1 MTTRTRSLLAGVALL
16 PIAAAAFAPDACA
29 QTAQPPQPQ
38 TQADPAGAARNFEI
52 AGGSLD
58 VALVA
63 YARQANVQ
71 LLYTADL
78 VAGLRT
84 QGVAGRHPPEAALQR
99 LLAGTGIR
107 WSRSRPGVI
116 VLRRSSNA
124 QADLGEATEI
134 EEVIVTGSL
143 LRGPGESPSPVTVIS
158 RADLDARGAGSV
170 ADVLTTLPQSYAG
183 SATPGTLLT
192 LNDTQ
197 GSNSSLS
204 TGVNLRGLGEDS
216 TLVLVN
222 GRRIAGTGSRGE
234 FADLSTI
241 PGAALERVDVLLDGA
256 SALYG
261 SDAVGG
267 VVNVILRR
275 SFDGQETRMRAA
287 TAQGGAEDVTVSHL
301 AGASWSSGS
310 ALASYEYQ
318 DSSALNSGDRAYT
331 ATGDLRPWGG
341 LDYRGIYGAPG
352 NIARFDAGLGAYV
365 SAFAIR
371 PGADGVAR
379 TPADFAAGQANLSNR
394 REGVDLLPNQ
404 ERQTAYARF
413 RQALGP
419 RIEVSGDLRW
429 SDRSYEYASLS
440 GGGLYTVTAANPYF
454 VSPNGSTSH
463 LIAYDFG
470 RELGPT
476 LRSGRSRSLATT
488 LGADVALAGSW
499 SLDVYGSW
507 AEEMNYGAQEN
518 QINTTFLN
526 EALGSIAD
534 NPATPF
540 SAARDGYLNLFGSGS
555 ANNAAVLDFISQGFD
570 RDWARNRVET
580 VNAAMDGVLVTLP
593 AGPLKLA
600 AGANYRRETLR
611 NRSAAFRSGVTP
623 SESAL
628 TFRTREIQ
636 AAFVELRAPLVGGDF
651 TLPGVHR
658 LELSLAARTE
668 DYSDFG
674 STTNPK
680 VGLIWEPVEGLTTR
694 ASWGTSFRAPAL
706 TELYERVQIGAANLA
721 SPTGSQL
728 TLINLGGNTELQP
741 EEAESLTVGF
751 EVRRDGLR
759 FGANYFDILFDDR
772 IGRPASSNLTT
783 VLSNPSLTPFLTFVN
798 PGTNAADLALVQ
810 SYLASPF
817 YLQPGQYPS
826 ANFRVILDGRWANT
840 GELRTRGVDFNA
852 GYGLELGRHHI
863 DLEASGSYVLEY
875 SRKLTPVAPREQLV
889 DLVGY
894 PADLRLQLAARWSFE
909 DWSGRIGANYVD
921 DYRTLT
927 NARVA
932 SWTTVDAQLRWSPSG
947 RFGLDGVD
955 IALSAQN
962 LFDEDPPFYDNPQGF
977 GFDPANATILGR
989 VVSLQLTKRW

>member
-1 MTTRTRSLLAGVALL
+1 MTICIRSLLAGVGLV
-16 PIAAAAFAPDACA
+16 PIAAVAFATDAEA
-29 QTAQPPQPQ
+29 QTA
-38 TQADPAGAARNFEI
+38 REFNI
-52 AGGSLD
+52 SGGSLD
-58 VALVA
+58 AALIA

-71 LLYTADL
+71 MLYTADL

-84 QGVAGRHPPEAALQR
+84 PGLSGRHEPDTALDR
-99 LLAGTGIR
+99 LLAGSGVA

-116 VLRRSSNA
+116 ILRRAPGA
-124 QADLGEATEI
+124 QAAAGDATEI
-134 EEVIVTGSL
+134 DEVIVTGSL

-158 RADLDARGAGSV
+158 RADLEARGAGSV
-170 ADVLTTLPQSYAG
+170 ADVLTALPQSYAG
-183 SATPGTLLT
+183 SATPGSLLT

-275 SFDGQETRMRAA
+275 SFEGQESRLRVA
-287 TAQGGAEDVTVSHL
+287 TARGGAEDLTASHL
-301 AGASWSSGS
+301 VGTSWSSGS
-310 ALASYEYQ
+310 ALVSYEYQ
-318 DSSALNSGDRAYT
+318 DSGALNSGDRAYT

-352 NIARFDAGLGAYV
+352 NIARFDAGLGTYV

-371 PGADGVAR
+371 PGADGIAR
-379 TPADFAAGQANLSNR
+379 SPADFAAGQTNLSNR
-394 REGVDLLPNQ
+394 RNGVDLMPNQ

-413 RQALGP
+413 RQALGS
-419 RIEVSGDLRW
+419 RIELSGDLRW
-429 SDRSYEYASLS
+429 SDRSYDYASLS
-440 GGGLYTVTAANPYF
+440 GGGLYTVTSANPHF

-470 RELGPT
+470 KELGLT
-476 LRSGRSRSLATT
+476 ERSGRSRSLATT
-488 LGADVALAGSW
+488 LGADVDLGGSW

-507 AEEMNYGAQEN
+507 AEEMNSGAQEN
-518 QINTTFLN
+518 QINSTFLN
-526 EALGSIAD
+526 EALGSTTD
-534 NPATPF
+534 NPTTPF
-540 SAARDGYLNLFGSGS
+540 SASRDGYLNLFGSGS
-555 ANNAAVLDFISQGFD
+555 ANNPAVLDFISQGFD

-580 VNAAMDGVLVTLP
+580 VNAVLDGVVMELP
-593 AGPLKLA
+593 GGPLKLA

-611 NRSAAFRSGVTP
+611 NRSATFRSGITP
-623 SESAL
+623 TESAL
-628 TFRTREIQ
+628 TFRSREIQ
-636 AAFVELRAPLVGGDF
+636 AAFFEVRAPLVGGDF
-651 TLPGVHR
+651 TLPGVRR

-680 VGLIWEPVEGLTTR
+680 VGLIWEPFDGLTTR

-728 TLINLGGNTELQP
+728 TLIHLGGNTDLQP
-741 EEAESLTVGF
+741 EEAKSLTVGF
-751 EVRRDGLR
+751 EVRRAEGFR

-798 PGTNAADLALVQ
+798 PGTNPADLALVQ
-810 SYLASPF
+810 SYLSSPA
-817 YLQPGQYPS
+817 YLQPGQYPA

-840 GELRTRGVDFNA
+840 GELRTRGIDFNA
-852 GYGLELGRHHI
+852 GYGFDLGRHRI
-863 DLEASGSYVLEY
+863 DLDTSGSYVLEY
-875 SRKLTPVAPREQLV
+875 SRKLTPVAPREQLA

-894 PADLRLQLAARWSFE
+894 PADLRLQAAARWRFE
-909 DWSGRIGANYVD
+909 DWAGRIGVNYVD
-921 DYRTLT
+921 DYRTLA
-927 NARVA
+927 NVRVA
-932 SWTTVDAQLRWSPSG
+932 SWTTIDAQLRWSPSG

-962 LFDEDPPFYDNPQGF
+962 LSDEDPPFYNNPQGF
-977 GFDPANATILGR
+977 GFDPANAMVLGR

>member
-1 MTTRTRSLLAGVALL
+1 MTICTRSLLAGVALV
-16 PIAAAAFAPDACA
+16 PIAAVAFATDAQA
-29 QTAQPPQPQ
+29 QTA
-38 TQADPAGAARNFEI
+38 REFNI
-52 AGGSLD
+52 SGGSLD
-58 VALVA
+58 VALIA
-63 YARQANVQ
+63 YARQADVQ
-71 LLYTADL
+71 MLYTADL

-84 QGVAGRHPPEAALQR
+84 PGLSGRHEPDAALDR
-99 LLAGTGIR
+99 LLAGSGVV

-116 VLRRSSNA
+116 VLRRAGSQ
-124 QADLGEATEI
+124 QAAMADATQI
-134 EEVIVTGSL
+134 DDIIVTGSL

-158 RADLDARGAGSV
+158 RGDLDARGAGSI

-234 FADLSTI
+234 FADLSAI

-275 SFDGQETRMRAA
+275 SFDGQESRVRVA
-287 TAQGGAEDVTVSHL
+287 TAQGGAEDFTASHL
-301 AGASWSSGS
+301 IGASWSSGS
-310 ALASYEYQ
+310 ALISYEYQ
-318 DSSALNSGDRAYT
+318 DAGALNSGDRAYT

-341 LDYRGIYGAPG
+341 LDYRSIYGAPG

-379 TPADFAAGQANLSNR
+379 TSADFAAGQANLSNR
-394 REGVDLLPNQ
+394 RNGVDLLPNQ

-413 RQALGP
+413 RQELGS
-419 RIEVSGDLRW
+419 RIELSGDLRW

-440 GGGLYTVTAANPYF
+440 GGGLYTVTAANPHF

-476 LRSGRSRSLATT
+476 ERSGRSRSLATT
-488 LGADVALAGSW
+488 LGADMDLGGSW

-540 SAARDGYLNLFGSGS
+540 SASRDGYLNLFGSGS

-580 VNAAMDGVLVTLP
+580 VNAVVDGILMELP
-593 AGPLKLA
+593 GGSMKLA

-636 AAFVELRAPLVGGDF
+636 AAFFEVRAPLVGGDF

-658 LELSLAARTE
+658 LELSVAARTE

-680 VGLIWEPVEGLTTR
+680 VGLIWEPFEGLTTR

-728 TLINLGGNTELQP
+728 TLIHLGGNTELQP

-751 EVRRDGLR
+751 EVRRPNGLR

-798 PGTNAADLALVQ
+798 PGSNPADLALVQ

-817 YLQPGQYPS
+817 YLQPGQYPA

-852 GYGLELGRHHI
+852 GYGFDLGRHRV
-863 DLEASGSYVLEY
+863 DVDAGGSYVLEY

-894 PADLRLQLAARWSFE
+894 PADLRLQAAARWSFE
-909 DWSGRIGANYVD
+909 DWGGRIGLNYVD

-927 NARVA
+927 NVKVA
-932 SWTTVDAQLRWSPSG
+932 SWTTVDAQIRWSPSD
-947 RFGLDGVD
+947 RFGLNGVD

-962 LFDEDPPFYDNPQGF
+962 LFDEDPPFYNNPQGF

>member
-1 MTTRTRSLLAGVALL
+1 MTICTRSLLAGVALL
-16 PIAAAAFAPDACA
+16 PIAAVAFATDAKA
-29 QTAQPPQPQ
+29 QTA
-38 TQADPAGAARNFEI
+38 REFNI
-52 AGGSLD
+52 SGGSLD
-58 VALVA
+58 AALIA
-63 YARQANVQ
+63 YARQADVQ
-71 LLYTADL
+71 MLYTADL

-84 QGVAGRHPPEAALQR
+84 PGLSGRHEPDAALDR
-99 LLAGTGIR
+99 LLAGSGVV

-116 VLRRSSNA
+116 VLRRAGSQ
-124 QADLGEATEI
+124 QAAMADATQI
-134 EEVIVTGSL
+134 DDIIVTGSL

-158 RADLDARGAGSV
+158 RADLDARGAGSI

-234 FADLSTI
+234 FADLSAI

-275 SFDGQETRMRAA
+275 SFDGQESRVRVA
-287 TAQGGAEDVTVSHL
+287 TAQGGAEDLTASHL
-301 AGASWSSGS
+301 MGTSWSSGS
-310 ALASYEYQ
+310 ALIGYEYQ
-318 DSSALNSGDRAYT
+318 DAGALNSGDRAYT

-394 REGVDLLPNQ
+394 RNGVDLLPNQ
-404 ERQTAYARF
+404 DRQTAYARF
-413 RQALGP
+413 RQELGS
-419 RIEVSGDLRW
+419 RIELSGDLRW

-440 GGGLYTVTAANPYF
+440 GGGLYTVTAANPHF

-476 LRSGRSRSLATT
+476 ERSGRSRSLATT
-488 LGADVALAGSW
+488 LGADMDLGGSW

-540 SAARDGYLNLFGSGS
+540 SASRDGYLNLFGSGS

-580 VNAAMDGVLVTLP
+580 VNAVVDGILMELP
-593 AGPLKLA
+593 GGSMKLA

-636 AAFVELRAPLVGGDF
+636 AAFFEVRAPLVGGDF

-658 LELSLAARTE
+658 LELSVAARTE

-680 VGLIWEPVEGLTTR
+680 VGLIWEPFEGLTTR

-728 TLINLGGNTELQP
+728 TLIHLGGNTELQP

-751 EVRRDGLR
+751 EVRRPNGLR

-798 PGTNAADLALVQ
+798 PGSNPADLALVQ
-810 SYLASPF
+810 TYLASPF
-817 YLQPGQYPS
+817 YLQPGQYPA

-852 GYGLELGRHHI
+852 GYGFDLGRHRV
-863 DLEASGSYVLEY
+863 DVDAGGSYVLEY

-894 PADLRLQLAARWSFE
+894 PADLRLQAAARWSFE
-909 DWSGRIGANYVD
+909 DWGGRIGLNYVD

-927 NARVA
+927 NVKVA
-932 SWTTVDAQLRWSPSG
+932 SWTTVDAQIRWSPSD
-947 RFGLDGVD
+947 RFGLNGVD

-962 LFDEDPPFYDNPQGF
+962 LFDEDPPFYNNPQGF

>member
-1 MTTRTRSLLAGVALL
+1 MTTFAQSLLTAAALS
-16 PIAAAAFAPDACA
+16 PIAAVIVAADAQA
-29 QTAQPPQPQ
+29 QTARDFNIAP
-38 TQADPAGAARNFEI
+38 GA
-52 AGGSLD
+52 LD
-58 VALVA
+58 AALVA
-63 YARQANVQ
+63 YAGQAGVQ
-71 LLYTADL
+71 ILYTSDL
-78 VAGLRT
+78 VSGLESR
-84 QGVAGRHPPEAALQR
+84 GVAGRHSVETALDR
-99 LLAGTGIR
+99 LLAGTGIV
-107 WSRSRPGVI
+107 WSWSRPGVI
-116 VLRRSSNA
+116 VLRRASDPRTA
-124 QADLGEATEI
+124 MEDATRI
-134 EEVIVTGSL
+134 EDVIVTGSL

-170 ADVLTTLPQSYAG
+170 ADVLTALPQSYAG

-204 TGVNLRGLGEDS
+204 TGVNLRGLGEDA

-222 GRRIAGTGSRGE
+222 GRRVAGTGSRGE
-234 FADLSTI
+234 FADLSAI

-275 SFDGQETRMRAA
+275 SFDGQESRVRAA
-287 TAQGGAEDVTVSHL
+287 TAQGGAEDLTVSHL
-301 AGASWSSGS
+301 MGTSWASGS
-310 ALASYEYQ
+310 ALASYERQY
-318 DSSALNSGDRAYT
+318 SSALGSGDRRYT

-365 SAFAIR
+365 SDFAIR
-371 PGADGVAR
+371 PGAEGVAR
-379 TPADFAAGQANLSNR
+379 VASDFAAGEANLSNR
-394 REGVDLLPNQ
+394 RNGMDLLPSQ
-404 ERQTAYARF
+404 ERHTAYARF
-413 RQALGP
+413 RQELGD
-419 RIEVSGDLRW
+419 RIELSGDVRW

-440 GGGLYTVTAANPYF
+440 AGGLYTVTAANPHF

-476 LRSGRSRSLATT
+476 LRSGRSRSLAAT
-488 LGADVALAGSW
+488 LGADVDLGGSW
-499 SLDVYGSW
+499 SLDLYGAW
-507 AEEMNYGAQEN
+507 AEEMNHGAQEN

-526 EALGSIAD
+526 EALGSLAD
-534 NPATPF
+534 NPATSF
-540 SAARDGYLNLFGSGS
+540 SASRDGYLNLFGSGS

-580 VNAAMDGVLVTLP
+580 VNGVVDGVLTELP
-593 AGPLKLA
+593 GGPLKLA

-636 AAFVELRAPLVGGDF
+636 AAFFEVRAPLVGGDF

-658 LELSLAARTE
+658 LELSVAARTE

-680 VGLIWEPVEGLTTR
+680 LGLIWEPFDGLTTR
-694 ASWGTSFRAPAL
+694 ASWGGSFRAPAL

-728 TLINLGGNTELQP
+728 TLIHLGGNTELQP
-741 EEAESLTVGF
+741 EKAESLTVGF
-751 EVRRDGLR
+751 EVRRPEGFR
-759 FGANYFDILFDDR
+759 FGADYFDILFEDR

-783 VLSNPSLTPFLTFVN
+783 VLSNPSLTPFLTYVN
-798 PGTNAADLALVQ
+798 PGSDPADLALVE
-810 SYLASPF
+810 SYLASPS
-817 YLQPGQYPS
+817 YLQPGQYPA

-840 GELRTRGVDFNA
+840 GELRTRGVDFTA
-852 GYGLELGRHHI
+852 GYGFDLGRHRL
-863 DLEASGSYVLEY
+863 DLDAGGSYVLEY

-894 PADLRLQLAARWSFE
+894 PADLRLQAAVRWSFE
-909 DWSGRIGANYVD
+909 DWGGRIGVNYVD

-927 NARVA
+927 NIKVA

-962 LFDEDPPFYDNPQGF
+962 LFDENPPFYNNPQGF

>member
-1 MTTRTRSLLAGVALL
+1 MTICTRSLLAGVALV
-16 PIAAAAFAPDACA
+16 PIAAVAFATDVQA
-29 QTAQPPQPQ
+29 QE
-38 TQADPAGAARNFEI
+38 AREFNI
-52 AGGSLD
+52 SSGSLD
-58 VALVA
+58 AALIA

-71 LLYTADL
+71 MLYTADL

-84 QGVAGRHPPEAALQR
+84 PGLSGRHEPDTALDR
-99 LLAGTGIR
+99 LLAGSGVV

-116 VLRRSSNA
+116 VLRRASNPQTA
-124 QADLGEATEI
+124 MEDATVI
-134 EEVIVTGSL
+134 DEVIVTGSL

-158 RADLDARGAGSV
+158 RADLDARGAGSI

-275 SFDGQETRMRAA
+275 SFDGQESRVRVA
-287 TAQGGAEDVTVSHL
+287 TAQGGAEDLTASHL
-301 AGASWSSGS
+301 MGTSWSSGS
-310 ALASYEYQ
+310 ALISYEYQ
-318 DSSALNSGDRAYT
+318 DAGALNSGDRAYT

-394 REGVDLLPNQ
+394 RNGVDLLPNQ

-413 RQALGP
+413 RQELGS
-419 RIEVSGDLRW
+419 RIELSGDLRW

-440 GGGLYTVTAANPYF
+440 GGGLYTVNSANPHF

-470 RELGPT
+470 KELGPT
-476 LRSGRSRSLATT
+476 ERSGRSRSLATT
-488 LGADVALAGSW
+488 LGADIDLGGSW

-540 SAARDGYLNLFGSGS
+540 SASRDGYLNLFGSGS

-580 VNAAMDGVLVTLP
+580 VNAVVDGVLMELP
-593 AGPLKLA
+593 GGSLKLA

-636 AAFVELRAPLVGGDF
+636 AAFFEVRAPLVGGEF
-651 TLPGVHR
+651 TLPGIHR
-658 LELSLAARTE
+658 LELSVAARTE

-680 VGLIWEPVEGLTTR
+680 VGLIWEPFEGLTTR

-728 TLINLGGNTELQP
+728 TLIHLGGNTELQP

-751 EVRRDGLR
+751 EVRRPNGLR

-798 PGTNAADLALVQ
+798 PGDNPADLALVQ

-817 YLQPGQYPS
+817 YLQPGQYPA

-852 GYGLELGRHHI
+852 GYGFDLGRHRV
-863 DLEASGSYVLEY
+863 DVDAGGSYVLEY

-894 PADLRLQLAARWSFE
+894 PADLRLQAAARWSFE
-909 DWSGRIGANYVD
+909 NWGGRIGLNYVD
-921 DYRTLT
+921 DYRSLT
-927 NARVA
+927 NVKVA
-932 SWTTVDAQLRWSPSG
+932 SWTTVDAQVRWSPSG

-955 IALSAQN
+955 IALSVQN
-962 LFDEDPPFYDNPQGF
+962 LLDEDPPFHNNPQGF

>member
-1 MTTRTRSLLAGVALL
+1 MTICTRSLLAGVALV
-16 PIAAAAFAPDACA
+16 PIAAVAFVTDVQA
-29 QTAQPPQPQ
+29 QTA
-38 TQADPAGAARNFEI
+38 REFNI
-52 AGGSLD
+52 SGGSLD
-58 VALVA
+58 AALIA

-71 LLYTADL
+71 MLYTADL

-84 QGVAGRHPPEAALQR
+84 PGLSGRHEPDTALDR
-99 LLAGTGIR
+99 LLAGSGVV

-116 VLRRSSNA
+116 VLRRASNPQTA
-124 QADLGEATEI
+124 MEDATVI
-134 EEVIVTGSL
+134 DEVIVTGSL

-158 RADLDARGAGSV
+158 RADLDARGAGSI

-275 SFDGQETRMRAA
+275 SFDGQESRVRVA
-287 TAQGGAEDVTVSHL
+287 TAQGGAEDLTASHL
-301 AGASWSSGS
+301 MGTSWSSGS
-310 ALASYEYQ
+310 ALISYEYQ
-318 DSSALNSGDRAYT
+318 DAGALNSGDRAYT

-394 REGVDLLPNQ
+394 RNGVDLLPNQ

-413 RQALGP
+413 RQDLGS
-419 RIEVSGDLRW
+419 RIELSGDLRW

-440 GGGLYTVTAANPYF
+440 GGGLYTVTSANPHF

-476 LRSGRSRSLATT
+476 ERSGRSRSLATT
-488 LGADVALAGSW
+488 LGADIDLGGSW

-540 SAARDGYLNLFGSGS
+540 NASRDGYLNLFGSGS

-580 VNAAMDGVLVTLP
+580 VNAVVDGVLIELP
-593 AGPLKLA
+593 GGSLKLA

-623 SESAL
+623 AESAL

-636 AAFVELRAPLVGGDF
+636 AAFFEVRAPLVGGDF

-658 LELSLAARTE
+658 LELSVAARTE

-680 VGLIWEPVEGLTTR
+680 VGLIWEPFEGLTTR

-728 TLINLGGNTELQP
+728 TLIHLGGNTELQP

-751 EVRRDGLR
+751 EVRRPNGLR

-798 PGTNAADLALVQ
+798 PGSNPADLALVQ

-817 YLQPGQYPS
+817 YLQPGQYPA

-852 GYGLELGRHHI
+852 GYGFDLGRYRV
-863 DLEASGSYVLEY
+863 DVDAGGSYVLEY

-894 PADLRLQLAARWSFE
+894 PADLRLQAAARWSFE
-909 DWSGRIGANYVD
+909 DWGGRIGLNYVD

-927 NARVA
+927 NVKVA
-932 SWTTVDAQLRWSPSG
+932 SWTTVDAQIRWSPSG

-962 LFDEDPPFYDNPQGF
+962 LLDEDPPFYNNPQGF
-977 GFDPANATILGR
+977 GFDPANATVLGR

>member
-1 MTTRTRSLLAGVALL
+1 M
-16 PIAAAAFAPDACA
+16 
-29 QTAQPPQPQ
+29 
-38 TQADPAGAARNFEI
+38 
-52 AGGSLD
+52 
-58 VALVA
+58 
-63 YARQANVQ
+63 
-71 LLYTADL
+71 
-78 VAGLRT
+78 
-84 QGVAGRHPPEAALQR
+84 
-99 LLAGTGIR
+99 
-107 WSRSRPGVI
+107 
-116 VLRRSSNA
+116 
-124 QADLGEATEI
+124 
-134 EEVIVTGSL
+134 
-143 LRGPGESPSPVTVIS
+143 TVIS
-158 RADLDARGAGSV
+158 RADLDARGAGSI

-234 FADLSTI
+234 FADLSAI

-275 SFDGQETRMRAA
+275 SFDGQESRVRVA
-287 TAQGGAEDVTVSHL
+287 TAQGGAEDLTASHL
-301 AGASWSSGS
+301 MGTSWSSGS
-310 ALASYEYQ
+310 ALIGYEYQ
-318 DSSALNSGDRAYT
+318 DAGALNSGDRAYT

-394 REGVDLLPNQ
+394 RNGVDLLPNQ
-404 ERQTAYARF
+404 DRQTAYARF
-413 RQALGP
+413 RQELGS
-419 RIEVSGDLRW
+419 RIELSGDLRW

-440 GGGLYTVTAANPYF
+440 GGGLYTVTAANPHF

-476 LRSGRSRSLATT
+476 ERSGRSRSLATT
-488 LGADVALAGSW
+488 LGADMDLGGSW

-540 SAARDGYLNLFGSGS
+540 SASRDGYLNLFGSGS

-580 VNAAMDGVLVTLP
+580 VNAVVDGILMELP
-593 AGPLKLA
+593 GGSMKLA
-600 AGANYRRETLR
+600 ANSRRETLR

-636 AAFVELRAPLVGGDF
+636 AAFFEVRAPLVGGDF

-658 LELSLAARTE
+658 LVVVMRSPPDAGPPAA
-668 DYSDFG
+668 
-674 STTNPK
+674 
-680 VGLIWEPVEGLTTR
+680 
-694 ASWGTSFRAPAL
+694 
-706 TELYERVQIGAANLA
+706 
-721 SPTGSQL
+721 
-728 TLINLGGNTELQP
+728 
-741 EEAESLTVGF
+741 
-751 EVRRDGLR
+751 
-759 FGANYFDILFDDR
+759 
-772 IGRPASSNLTT
+772 
-783 VLSNPSLTPFLTFVN
+783 
-798 PGTNAADLALVQ
+798 
-810 SYLASPF
+810 
-817 YLQPGQYPS
+817 S
-826 ANFRVILDGRWANT
+826 AG
-840 GELRTRGVDFNA
+840 
-852 GYGLELGRHHI
+852 
-863 DLEASGSYVLEY
+863 
-875 SRKLTPVAPREQLV
+875 
-889 DLVGY
+889 
-894 PADLRLQLAARWSFE
+894 ARWM
-909 DWSGRIGANYVD
+909 R
-921 DYRTLT
+921 R
-927 NARVA
+927 R
-932 SWTTVDAQLRWSPSG
+932 
-947 RFGLDGVD
+947 
-955 IALSAQN
+955 AL
-962 LFDEDPPFYDNPQGF
+962 
-977 GFDPANATILGR
+977 
-989 VVSLQLTKRW
+989 

>member
-1 MTTRTRSLLAGVALL
+1 MLIVF
-16 PIAAAAFAPDACA
+16 AAAAAVACGKPASTSSGARPATPRVFARE
-29 QTAQPPQPQ
+29 T
-38 TQADPAGAARNFEI
+38 GF
-52 AGGSLD
+52 
-58 VALVA
+58 ALVFTF
-63 YARQANVQ
+63 
-71 LLYTADL
+71 YTADL

-84 QGVAGRHPPEAALQR
+84 PGLSGRHEPDAALDR
-99 LLAGTGIR
+99 LLAGSGVV

-116 VLRRSSNA
+116 VLRRAGSQ
-124 QADLGEATEI
+124 QAAMADATQI
-134 EEVIVTGSL
+134 DDIIVTGSL

-158 RADLDARGAGSV
+158 RADLDARGAGSI

-234 FADLSTI
+234 FADLSAI

-275 SFDGQETRMRAA
+275 SFDGQESRVRVA
-287 TAQGGAEDVTVSHL
+287 TAQGGAEDLTASHL
-301 AGASWSSGS
+301 MGTSWSSGS
-310 ALASYEYQ
+310 ALIGYEYQ
-318 DSSALNSGDRAYT
+318 DAGALNSGDRAYT

-394 REGVDLLPNQ
+394 RNGVDLLPNQ
-404 ERQTAYARF
+404 DRQTAYARF
-413 RQALGP
+413 RQELGS
-419 RIEVSGDLRW
+419 RIELSGDLRW

-440 GGGLYTVTAANPYF
+440 GGGLYTVTAANPHF

-476 LRSGRSRSLATT
+476 ERSGRSRSLATT
-488 LGADVALAGSW
+488 LGADMDLGGSW

-540 SAARDGYLNLFGSGS
+540 SASRDGYLNLFGSGS

-580 VNAAMDGVLVTLP
+580 VNAVVDGILMELP
-593 AGPLKLA
+593 GGSMKLA

-636 AAFVELRAPLVGGDF
+636 AAFFEVRAPLVGGDF

-658 LELSLAARTE
+658 LELSVAARTE

-680 VGLIWEPVEGLTTR
+680 VGLIWEPFEGLTTR

-728 TLINLGGNTELQP
+728 TLIHLGGNTELQP

-751 EVRRDGLR
+751 EVRRPNGLR

-798 PGTNAADLALVQ
+798 PGSNPADLALVQ

-817 YLQPGQYPS
+817 YLQPGQYPA

-852 GYGLELGRHHI
+852 GYGFDLGRHRV
-863 DLEASGSYVLEY
+863 DVDAGGSYVLEY

-894 PADLRLQLAARWSFE
+894 PADLRLQAAARWSFE
-909 DWSGRIGANYVD
+909 DWGGRIGLNYVD

-927 NARVA
+927 NVKVA
-932 SWTTVDAQLRWSPSG
+932 SWTTVDAQIRWSPSD
-947 RFGLDGVD
+947 RFGLNGVD

-962 LFDEDPPFYDNPQGF
+962 LFDEDPPFYNNPQGF

>member
-1 MTTRTRSLLAGVALL
+1 MTICTRSLLAGVALL
-16 PIAAAAFAPDACA
+16 STAAVAFATDAKA
-29 QTAQPPQPQ
+29 QTA
-38 TQADPAGAARNFEI
+38 REFNI
-52 AGGSLD
+52 SGGSLD
-58 VALVA
+58 AALIA
-63 YARQANVQ
+63 YARQADVQ
-71 LLYTADL
+71 MLYTADL

-84 QGVAGRHPPEAALQR
+84 PGLSGRHEPDAALDR
-99 LLAGTGIR
+99 LLAGSGVV

-116 VLRRSSNA
+116 VLRRAGSQ
-124 QADLGEATEI
+124 QAAMADATQI
-134 EEVIVTGSL
+134 DDIIVTGSL

-158 RADLDARGAGSV
+158 RADLDARGAGSI

-234 FADLSTI
+234 FADLSAI

-275 SFDGQETRMRAA
+275 SFDGQESRVRVA
-287 TAQGGAEDVTVSHL
+287 TAQGGAEDLTASHL
-301 AGASWSSGS
+301 MGTSWSSGS
-310 ALASYEYQ
+310 ALIGYEYQ
-318 DSSALNSGDRAYT
+318 DAGALNSGDRAYT

-394 REGVDLLPNQ
+394 RNGVDLLPNQ
-404 ERQTAYARF
+404 DRQTAYARF
-413 RQALGP
+413 RQELGS
-419 RIEVSGDLRW
+419 RIELSGDLRW

-440 GGGLYTVTAANPYF
+440 GGGLYTVTAANPHF

-476 LRSGRSRSLATT
+476 ERSGRSRSLATT
-488 LGADVALAGSW
+488 LGADMDLGGSW

-540 SAARDGYLNLFGSGS
+540 SASRDGYLNLFGSGS

-580 VNAAMDGVLVTLP
+580 VNAVVDGILMELP
-593 AGPLKLA
+593 GGSMKLA

-636 AAFVELRAPLVGGDF
+636 AAFFEVRAPLVGGDF

-658 LELSLAARTE
+658 LELSVAARTE

-680 VGLIWEPVEGLTTR
+680 VGLIWEPFEGLTTR

-728 TLINLGGNTELQP
+728 TLIHLGGNTELQP

-751 EVRRDGLR
+751 EVRRPNGLR

-798 PGTNAADLALVQ
+798 PGSNPADLALVQ

-817 YLQPGQYPS
+817 YLQPGQYPA

-852 GYGLELGRHHI
+852 GYGFDLGRHRV
-863 DLEASGSYVLEY
+863 DVDAGGSYVLEY

-894 PADLRLQLAARWSFE
+894 PADLRLQAAARWSFE
-909 DWSGRIGANYVD
+909 DWGGRIGLNYVD

-927 NARVA
+927 NVKVA
-932 SWTTVDAQLRWSPSG
+932 SWTTVDAQIRWSPSD
-947 RFGLDGVD
+947 RFGLNGVD

-962 LFDEDPPFYDNPQGF
+962 LFDEDPPFYNNPQGF

>member
-1 MTTRTRSLLAGVALL
+1 MTICTRSLLAGVALV
-16 PIAAAAFAPDACA
+16 PIAAVAFATDAQA
-29 QTAQPPQPQ
+29 QTA
-38 TQADPAGAARNFEI
+38 REFNI
-52 AGGSLD
+52 SGGSLD
-58 VALVA
+58 VALIA
-63 YARQANVQ
+63 YARQADVQ
-71 LLYTADL
+71 MLYTADL

-84 QGVAGRHPPEAALQR
+84 PGLSGRHEPDAALDR
-99 LLAGTGIR
+99 LLAGSGVV

-116 VLRRSSNA
+116 VLRRAGSQ
-124 QADLGEATEI
+124 QAAMADATQI
-134 EEVIVTGSL
+134 DDIIVTGSL

-158 RADLDARGAGSV
+158 RGDLDARGAGSI

-234 FADLSTI
+234 FADLSAI

-275 SFDGQETRMRAA
+275 SFDGQESRVRVA
-287 TAQGGAEDVTVSHL
+287 TAQGGAEDFTASHL
-301 AGASWSSGS
+301 IGASWSSGS
-310 ALASYEYQ
+310 ALISYEYQ
-318 DSSALNSGDRAYT
+318 DAGALNSGDRAYT

-341 LDYRGIYGAPG
+341 LNYRSIYGAPG

-379 TPADFAAGQANLSNR
+379 TSADFAAGQANLSNR
-394 REGVDLLPNQ
+394 RNGVDLLPNQ

-413 RQALGP
+413 RQELGS
-419 RIEVSGDLRW
+419 RVELSGDLRW

-440 GGGLYTVTAANPYF
+440 GGGLYTVTAANPHF

-488 LGADVALAGSW
+488 LGADVGLGGSW

-526 EALGSIAD
+526 EALGSVAD

-540 SAARDGYLNLFGSGS
+540 SASRDGYLNLFGSGS

-580 VNAAMDGVLVTLP
+580 VNAVVDGVLMELP
-593 AGPLKLA
+593 GGSLKLA

-636 AAFVELRAPLVGGDF
+636 AAFFEVRAPLVGGDF
-651 TLPGVHR
+651 TLPGIRR
-658 LELSLAARTE
+658 LELSVAARTE

-680 VGLIWEPVEGLTTR
+680 VGLIWEPFDGLTTR

-728 TLINLGGNTELQP
+728 TLIHLGGNTELQP

-751 EVRRDGLR
+751 EVRRPNGLR

-798 PGTNAADLALVQ
+798 PGSSPADLALVQ
-810 SYLASPF
+810 SYLSSPF
-817 YLQPGQYPS
+817 YLQPGQYPA

-852 GYGLELGRHHI
+852 GYGFDLGRHRI
-863 DLEASGSYVLEY
+863 ELDAGGSYVLEY

-894 PADLRLQLAARWSFE
+894 PADLRLQAAARWSFD
-909 DWSGRIGANYVD
+909 DWGGRIGVNYVD

-927 NARVA
+927 NAKVA

-955 IALSAQN
+955 VALSAQN
-962 LFDEDPPFYDNPQGF
+962 LFDEDPPFYNNPQGF

>member
-1 MTTRTRSLLAGVALL
+1 LIVF
-16 PIAAAAFAPDACA
+16 AAAAAVACGKPASTSSGARPATPRVFARE
-29 QTAQPPQPQ
+29 T
-38 TQADPAGAARNFEI
+38 GF
-52 AGGSLD
+52 
-58 VALVA
+58 ALVFTF
-63 YARQANVQ
+63 
-71 LLYTADL
+71 YTADL

-84 QGVAGRHPPEAALQR
+84 PGLSGRHEPDAALDR
-99 LLAGTGIR
+99 LLAGSGVV

-116 VLRRSSNA
+116 VLRRAGSQ
-124 QADLGEATEI
+124 QAAMADATQI
-134 EEVIVTGSL
+134 DDIIVTGSL

-158 RADLDARGAGSV
+158 RADLDARGAGSI

-234 FADLSTI
+234 FADLSAI

-275 SFDGQETRMRAA
+275 SFDGQESRVRVA
-287 TAQGGAEDVTVSHL
+287 TAQGGAEDLTASHL
-301 AGASWSSGS
+301 MGTSWSSGS
-310 ALASYEYQ
+310 ALIGYEYQ
-318 DSSALNSGDRAYT
+318 DAGALNSGDRAYT

-394 REGVDLLPNQ
+394 RNGVDLLPNQ
-404 ERQTAYARF
+404 DRQTAYARF
-413 RQALGP
+413 RQELGS
-419 RIEVSGDLRW
+419 RIELSGDLRW

-440 GGGLYTVTAANPYF
+440 GGGLYTVTAANPHF

-476 LRSGRSRSLATT
+476 ERSGRSRSLATT
-488 LGADVALAGSW
+488 LGADMDLGGSW

-540 SAARDGYLNLFGSGS
+540 SASRDGYLNLFGSGS

-580 VNAAMDGVLVTLP
+580 VNAVVDGILMELP
-593 AGPLKLA
+593 GGSMKLA

-636 AAFVELRAPLVGGDF
+636 AAFFEVRAPLVGGDF

-658 LELSLAARTE
+658 LELSVAARTE

-680 VGLIWEPVEGLTTR
+680 VGLIWEPFEGLTTR

-728 TLINLGGNTELQP
+728 TLIHLGGNTELQP

-751 EVRRDGLR
+751 EVRRPNGLR

-798 PGTNAADLALVQ
+798 PGSNPADLALVQ

-817 YLQPGQYPS
+817 YLQPGQYPA

-852 GYGLELGRHHI
+852 GYGFDLGRHRV
-863 DLEASGSYVLEY
+863 DVDAGGSYVLEY

-894 PADLRLQLAARWSFE
+894 PADLRLQAAARWSFE
-909 DWSGRIGANYVD
+909 DWGGRIGLNYVD

-927 NARVA
+927 NVKVA
-932 SWTTVDAQLRWSPSG
+932 SWTTVDAQIRWSPSD
-947 RFGLDGVD
+947 RFGLNGVD

-962 LFDEDPPFYDNPQGF
+962 LFDEDPPFYNNPQGF

>member
-1 MTTRTRSLLAGVALL
+1 MTICIRSLLAGVALV
-16 PIAAAAFAPDACA
+16 PIAAVAFATDVQA
-29 QTAQPPQPQ
+29 QE
-38 TQADPAGAARNFEI
+38 AREFNI
-52 AGGSLD
+52 SSGSLD
-58 VALVA
+58 AALIA

-71 LLYTADL
+71 MLYTADL

-84 QGVAGRHPPEAALQR
+84 PGLSGRHAPDTALDR
-99 LLAGTGIR
+99 LLAGSGVV

-116 VLRRSSNA
+116 VLRRASNPQTA
-124 QADLGEATEI
+124 MEDATVI
-134 EEVIVTGSL
+134 DEVIVTGSL

-158 RADLDARGAGSV
+158 RADLDARGAGSI

-275 SFDGQETRMRAA
+275 SFDGQESRVRVA
-287 TAQGGAEDVTVSHL
+287 TAQGGAEDLTASHL
-301 AGASWSSGS
+301 MGTSWSSGS
-310 ALASYEYQ
+310 ALISYEYQ
-318 DSSALNSGDRAYT
+318 DAGALNSGDRAYT

-394 REGVDLLPNQ
+394 RNGVDLLPNQ

-413 RQALGP
+413 RQELGS
-419 RIEVSGDLRW
+419 RIELSGDLRW

-440 GGGLYTVTAANPYF
+440 GGGLYTVTSANPHF

-476 LRSGRSRSLATT
+476 ERSGRSRSLATT
-488 LGADVALAGSW
+488 LGADMDLGGSW

-540 SAARDGYLNLFGSGS
+540 SASRDGYLNLFGSGS

-580 VNAAMDGVLVTLP
+580 VNAVVDGVLMELP
-593 AGPLKLA
+593 GGSLKLA
-600 AGANYRRETLR
+600 AGSNYRRETLR

-636 AAFVELRAPLVGGDF
+636 AAFFEVRAPLVGGDF

-658 LELSLAARTE
+658 LELSVAARTE

-680 VGLIWEPVEGLTTR
+680 VGLIWEPFEGLTTR

-728 TLINLGGNTELQP
+728 TLIHLGGNTELQP

-751 EVRRDGLR
+751 EVRRPNGLR

-798 PGTNAADLALVQ
+798 PGSSPADLALVQ

-817 YLQPGQYPS
+817 YLQPGQYPA

-852 GYGLELGRHHI
+852 GYGFDLGRHRV
-863 DLEASGSYVLEY
+863 DVDAGGSYVLEY

-894 PADLRLQLAARWSFE
+894 PADLRLQAAARWSFE
-909 DWSGRIGANYVD
+909 NWGGRIGLNYVD
-921 DYRTLT
+921 DYRSLT
-927 NARVA
+927 NVKVA
-932 SWTTVDAQLRWSPSG
+932 SWTTVDAQVRWSPSG

-955 IALSAQN
+955 IALSVQN
-962 LFDEDPPFYDNPQGF
+962 LLDEDPPFHNNPQGF

>member
-1 MTTRTRSLLAGVALL
+1 MTICTRSLLAGVALV
-16 PIAAAAFAPDACA
+16 PIAAVAFATDAQA
-29 QTAQPPQPQ
+29 QTA
-38 TQADPAGAARNFEI
+38 REFNI
-52 AGGSLD
+52 SGGSLD
-58 VALVA
+58 VALIA
-63 YARQANVQ
+63 YARQADVQ
-71 LLYTADL
+71 MLYTADL

-84 QGVAGRHPPEAALQR
+84 PGLSGRHEPDAALDR
-99 LLAGTGIR
+99 LLAGSGVV

-116 VLRRSSNA
+116 VLRRAGSQ
-124 QADLGEATEI
+124 QAAMADATQI
-134 EEVIVTGSL
+134 DDIIVTGSL

-158 RADLDARGAGSV
+158 RGDLDARGAGSI

-234 FADLSTI
+234 FADLSAI

-275 SFDGQETRMRAA
+275 SFDGQESRVRVA
-287 TAQGGAEDVTVSHL
+287 TAQGGAEDFTASHL
-301 AGASWSSGS
+301 IGASWSSGS
-310 ALASYEYQ
+310 ALISYEYQ
-318 DSSALNSGDRAYT
+318 DAGALNSGDRAYT

-341 LDYRGIYGAPG
+341 LNYRSIYGAPG

-379 TPADFAAGQANLSNR
+379 TSADFAAGQANLSNR
-394 REGVDLLPNQ
+394 RNGVDLLPNQ

-413 RQALGP
+413 RQELGS
-419 RIEVSGDLRW
+419 RVELSGDLRW

-440 GGGLYTVTAANPYF
+440 GGGLYTVTAANPHF

-488 LGADVALAGSW
+488 LGADVGLGGSW

-526 EALGSIAD
+526 EALGSVAD

-540 SAARDGYLNLFGSGS
+540 SASRDGYLNLFGSGS

-580 VNAAMDGVLVTLP
+580 VNAVVDGVLMELP
-593 AGPLKLA
+593 GGSLKLA

-636 AAFVELRAPLVGGDF
+636 AAFFEVRAPLVGGDF
-651 TLPGVHR
+651 TLPGIRR
-658 LELSLAARTE
+658 LELSVAARTE

-680 VGLIWEPVEGLTTR
+680 VGLIWEPFDGLTTR

-728 TLINLGGNTELQP
+728 TLIHLGGNTELQP

-751 EVRRDGLR
+751 EVRRPNGLR

-798 PGTNAADLALVQ
+798 PGSSPADLALVQ
-810 SYLASPF
+810 SYLSSPF
-817 YLQPGQYPS
+817 DLQPGQDPA

-852 GYGLELGRHHI
+852 GYGFDLGRHRI
-863 DLEASGSYVLEY
+863 ELDAGGSYVLEY

-894 PADLRLQLAARWSFE
+894 PADLRLQAAARWSFD
-909 DWSGRIGANYVD
+909 DWGGRIGVNYVD

-927 NARVA
+927 NAKVA

-955 IALSAQN
+955 VALSAQN
-962 LFDEDPPFYDNPQGF
+962 LFDEDPPFYNNPQGF

>member
-1 MTTRTRSLLAGVALL
+1 MTICTRSLLAGVALV
-16 PIAAAAFAPDACA
+16 PIAAVAFATDVQA
-29 QTAQPPQPQ
+29 QE
-38 TQADPAGAARNFEI
+38 AREFNI
-52 AGGSLD
+52 SSGSLD
-58 VALVA
+58 AALIA

-71 LLYTADL
+71 MLYTADL

-84 QGVAGRHPPEAALQR
+84 PGLSGRHEPDTALDR
-99 LLAGTGIR
+99 LLAGSGVV

-116 VLRRSSNA
+116 VLRRASNPQTA
-124 QADLGEATEI
+124 MEDATVI
-134 EEVIVTGSL
+134 DEVIVTGSL

-158 RADLDARGAGSV
+158 RADLDARGAGSI

-275 SFDGQETRMRAA
+275 SFDGQESRVRVA
-287 TAQGGAEDVTVSHL
+287 TAQGGAEDLTASHL
-301 AGASWSSGS
+301 MGTSWSSGS
-310 ALASYEYQ
+310 ALIGYEYQ
-318 DSSALNSGDRAYT
+318 DAGALNSGDRAYT

-394 REGVDLLPNQ
+394 RNGVDLLPNQ
-404 ERQTAYARF
+404 DRQTAYARF
-413 RQALGP
+413 RQELGS
-419 RIEVSGDLRW
+419 RIELSGDLRW

-440 GGGLYTVTAANPYF
+440 GGGLYTVTAANPHF

-470 RELGPT
+470 KELGPT
-476 LRSGRSRSLATT
+476 ERSGRSRSLATT
-488 LGADVALAGSW
+488 LGADIDLGGSW

-540 SAARDGYLNLFGSGS
+540 SASRDGYLNLFGSGS

-580 VNAAMDGVLVTLP
+580 VNAVVDGVLMELP
-593 AGPLKLA
+593 GGSLKLA

-636 AAFVELRAPLVGGDF
+636 AAFFEVRAPLVGGEF
-651 TLPGVHR
+651 TLPGIQR
-658 LELSLAARTE
+658 LELSVAARTE

-680 VGLIWEPVEGLTTR
+680 VGLIWEPFEGLTTR

-728 TLINLGGNTELQP
+728 TLIHLGGNTELQP

-751 EVRRDGLR
+751 EVRRPNGLR

-798 PGTNAADLALVQ
+798 PGDNPADLALVQ

-817 YLQPGQYPS
+817 YLQPGQYPA

-852 GYGLELGRHHI
+852 GYGFDLGRHRV
-863 DLEASGSYVLEY
+863 DVDAGGSYVLEY

-894 PADLRLQLAARWSFE
+894 PADLRLQAAARWSFE
-909 DWSGRIGANYVD
+909 NWGGRIGLNYVD
-921 DYRTLT
+921 DYRSLT
-927 NARVA
+927 NVKVA
-932 SWTTVDAQLRWSPSG
+932 SWTTVDAQVRWSPSG

-955 IALSAQN
+955 IALSVQN
-962 LFDEDPPFYDNPQGF
+962 LLDEDPPFHNNPQGF

>member
-1 MTTRTRSLLAGVALL
+1 MTICTRSLLASVALV
-16 PIAAAAFAPDACA
+16 PIAAAVFVTDAQA
-29 QTAQPPQPQ
+29 Q
-38 TQADPAGAARNFEI
+38 AARDFNI
-52 AGGSLD
+52 PQGSLD
-58 VALVA
+58 AALIA
-63 YARQANVQ
+63 YARQADVQ
-71 LLYTADL
+71 MLYTADL

-84 QGVAGRHPPEAALQR
+84 TGLSGRHEPDAALDR
-99 LLAGTGIR
+99 LLAGSGVV

-116 VLRRSSNA
+116 VLRRASSQ
-124 QADLGEATEI
+124 QANLQDATEVDA
-134 EEVIVTGSL
+134 VIVTGSL
-143 LRGPGESPSPVTVIS
+143 LRGPGETPSPVTVIS
-158 RADLDARGAGSV
+158 RAELDARGAGGI
-170 ADVLTTLPQSYAG
+170 AEVLTALPQSYAG

-234 FADLSTI
+234 FADLSAI

-275 SFDGQETRMRAA
+275 SFDGQESRLRVA
-287 TAQGGAEDVTVSHL
+287 TAQGGAEDVTASHL
-301 AGASWSSGS
+301 IGKSWSSGS
-310 ALASYEYQ
+310 ALISYEYQ
-318 DSSALNSGDRAYT
+318 DSGALNSSDRAYT

-341 LDYRGIYGAPG
+341 FDYRGIYSAPG

-394 REGVDLLPNQ
+394 RNGVDLLPNQ

-413 RQALGP
+413 RQDLGS
-419 RIEVSGDLRW
+419 RVELSGDLRW
-429 SDRSYEYASLS
+429 SDRAYDYASLS
-440 GGGLYTVTAANPYF
+440 GGGLYTVTAVNPHF

-470 RELGPT
+470 KELGPT
-476 LRSGRSRSLATT
+476 ERSGRSRSLATT
-488 LGADVALAGSW
+488 LGADVDLGGSW

-507 AEEMNYGAQEN
+507 AEEKNHGAQEN

-526 EALGSIAD
+526 EALGSTAD
-534 NPATPF
+534 NPVTPF
-540 SAARDGYLNLFGSGS
+540 SASRDGYLNLFGSGS
-555 ANNAAVLDFISQGFD
+555 ANTAAVLDFISQGFD

-580 VNAAMDGVLVTLP
+580 VNAVVDGVVMALP
-593 AGPLKLA
+593 GGALKLA

-611 NRSAAFRSGVTP
+611 NRNAAFRSDLTP
-623 SESAL
+623 TESAL

-636 AAFVELRAPLVGGDF
+636 AAFFEVRAPLVGGDF
-651 TLPGVHR
+651 TLPGLRR
-658 LELSLAARTE
+658 LELSVAARLE

-674 STTNPK
+674 TTTNPK

-728 TLINLGGNTELQP
+728 TLIHLGGNTELQP
-741 EEAESLTVGF
+741 EKAESLTVGF
-751 EVRRDGLR
+751 EVRRPQGFR
-759 FGANYFDILFDDR
+759 FGGNYFDILFDDR

-798 PGTNAADLALVQ
+798 PGSNAADLALVQ

-817 YLQPGQYPS
+817 YLQPGQFPA

-852 GYGLELGRHHI
+852 GYGFDLGRHRF
-863 DLEASGSYVLEY
+863 DLDASGSYVIEY

-894 PADLRLQLAARWSFE
+894 PADLRLQAAARWSFE
-909 DWSGRIGANYVD
+909 DWAGRIGVNYVD
-921 DYRTLT
+921 DYRSLT
-927 NARVA
+927 NVKIA

-947 RFGLDGVD
+947 RFGLNGVD

-962 LFDEDPPFYDNPQGF
+962 LFDEDPPFYNNPQGF
-977 GFDPANATILGR
+977 GFDPANATVLGR

>member
-1 MTTRTRSLLAGVALL
+1 MTICTRSLLAGVALL
-16 PIAAAAFAPDACA
+16 PIAAVAFATDAKA
-29 QTAQPPQPQ
+29 QTA
-38 TQADPAGAARNFEI
+38 REFNI
-52 AGGSLD
+52 SGGSLD
-58 VALVA
+58 AALIA
-63 YARQANVQ
+63 YARQADVQ
-71 LLYTADL
+71 MLYTADL

-84 QGVAGRHPPEAALQR
+84 PGLSGRHEPDAALDR
-99 LLAGTGIR
+99 LLAGSGVV

-116 VLRRSSNA
+116 VLRRAGSQ
-124 QADLGEATEI
+124 QAAMADATQI
-134 EEVIVTGSL
+134 DDIIVTGSL

-158 RADLDARGAGSV
+158 RADLDARGAGSI

-234 FADLSTI
+234 FADLSAI

-275 SFDGQETRMRAA
+275 SFDGQESRVRVA
-287 TAQGGAEDVTVSHL
+287 TAQGGAEDLTASHL
-301 AGASWSSGS
+301 MGTSWSSGS
-310 ALASYEYQ
+310 ALIGYEYQ
-318 DSSALNSGDRAYT
+318 DAGALNSGDRAYT

-394 REGVDLLPNQ
+394 RNGVDLLPNQ
-404 ERQTAYARF
+404 DRQTAYARF
-413 RQALGP
+413 RQELGS
-419 RIEVSGDLRW
+419 RIELSGDLRW

-440 GGGLYTVTAANPYF
+440 GGGLYTVTAANPHF

-476 LRSGRSRSLATT
+476 ERSGRSRSLATT
-488 LGADVALAGSW
+488 LGADMDLGGSW

-540 SAARDGYLNLFGSGS
+540 SASRDGYLNLFGSGS

-580 VNAAMDGVLVTLP
+580 VNAVVDGILMELP
-593 AGPLKLA
+593 GGSMKLA

-636 AAFVELRAPLVGGDF
+636 AAFFEVRAPLVGGDF

-658 LELSLAARTE
+658 LELSVAARTE

-680 VGLIWEPVEGLTTR
+680 VGLIWEPFEGLTTR

-728 TLINLGGNTELQP
+728 TLIHLGGNTELQP

-751 EVRRDGLR
+751 EVRRPNGLR

-798 PGTNAADLALVQ
+798 PGSNPADLALVQ

-817 YLQPGQYPS
+817 YLQPGQYPA

-852 GYGLELGRHHI
+852 GYGFDLGRHRV
-863 DLEASGSYVLEY
+863 DVDAGGSYVLEY

-894 PADLRLQLAARWSFE
+894 PADLRLQAAARWSFE
-909 DWSGRIGANYVD
+909 DWGGRIGLNYVD

-927 NARVA
+927 NVKVA
-932 SWTTVDAQLRWSPSG
+932 SWTTVDAQIRWSPSD
-947 RFGLDGVD
+947 RFGLNGVD

-962 LFDEDPPFYDNPQGF
+962 LFDEDPPFYNNPQGF

>member
-1 MTTRTRSLLAGVALL
+1 MTICTRSLLAGVALL
-16 PIAAAAFAPDACA
+16 SIAAVAFATDAKA
-29 QTAQPPQPQ
+29 QTA
-38 TQADPAGAARNFEI
+38 REFNI
-52 AGGSLD
+52 SGGSLD
-58 VALVA
+58 AALIA
-63 YARQANVQ
+63 YARQADVQ
-71 LLYTADL
+71 MLYTADL

-84 QGVAGRHPPEAALQR
+84 PGLSGRHEPDAALDR
-99 LLAGTGIR
+99 LLAGSGVV

-116 VLRRSSNA
+116 VLRRAGSQ
-124 QADLGEATEI
+124 QAAMADATQI
-134 EEVIVTGSL
+134 DDIIVTGSL

-158 RADLDARGAGSV
+158 RADLDARGAGSI

-234 FADLSTI
+234 FADLSAI

-275 SFDGQETRMRAA
+275 SFDGQESRVRVA
-287 TAQGGAEDVTVSHL
+287 TAQGGAEDLTASHL
-301 AGASWSSGS
+301 MGTSWSSGS
-310 ALASYEYQ
+310 ALIGYEYQ
-318 DSSALNSGDRAYT
+318 DAGALNSGDRAYT

-394 REGVDLLPNQ
+394 RNGVDLLPNQ
-404 ERQTAYARF
+404 DRQTAYARF
-413 RQALGP
+413 RQELGS
-419 RIEVSGDLRW
+419 RIELSGDLRW

-440 GGGLYTVTAANPYF
+440 GGGLYTVTAANPHF

-476 LRSGRSRSLATT
+476 ERSGRSRSLATT
-488 LGADVALAGSW
+488 LGADMDLGGSW

-540 SAARDGYLNLFGSGS
+540 SASRDGYLNLFGSGS

-580 VNAAMDGVLVTLP
+580 VNAVVDGILMELP
-593 AGPLKLA
+593 GGSMKLA

-636 AAFVELRAPLVGGDF
+636 AAFFEVRAPLVGGDF

-658 LELSLAARTE
+658 LELSVAARTE

-680 VGLIWEPVEGLTTR
+680 VGLIWEPFEGLTTR

-728 TLINLGGNTELQP
+728 TLIHLGGNTELQP

-751 EVRRDGLR
+751 EVRRPNGLR

-798 PGTNAADLALVQ
+798 PGSNPADLALVQ

-817 YLQPGQYPS
+817 YLQPGQYPA

-852 GYGLELGRHHI
+852 GYGFDLGRHRV
-863 DLEASGSYVLEY
+863 DVDAGGSYVLEY

-894 PADLRLQLAARWSFE
+894 PADLRLQAAARWSFE
-909 DWSGRIGANYVD
+909 DWGGRIGLNYVD

-927 NARVA
+927 NVKVA
-932 SWTTVDAQLRWSPSG
+932 SWTTVDAQIRWSPSD
-947 RFGLDGVD
+947 RFGLNGVD

-962 LFDEDPPFYDNPQGF
+962 LFDEDPPFYNNPQGF

>member
-1 MTTRTRSLLAGVALL
+1 MTIRTRSLLAGAALV
-16 PIAAAAFAPDACA
+16 PIAAVAFVTDAEA
-29 QTAQPPQPQ
+29 Q
-38 TQADPAGAARNFEI
+38 AAREFNI
-52 AGGSLD
+52 SAGSLD
-58 VALVA
+58 AALIA
-63 YARQANVQ
+63 YARQADVQ
-71 LLYTADL
+71 MLYTADL

-84 QGVAGRHPPEAALQR
+84 PGLSGRHEAGAALDR
-99 LLAGTGIR
+99 LLAGSGVV

-116 VLRRSSNA
+116 VLRRASASQTA
-124 QADLGEATEI
+124 MEDATRVD
-134 EEVIVTGSL
+134 EVIVTGSL

-158 RADLDARGAGSV
+158 RADLDARGAAGI
-170 ADVLTTLPQSYAG
+170 AEVLTTLPQSYAG

-197 GSNSSLS
+197 GSNTSLS

-216 TLVLVN
+216 TLVLIN

-234 FADLSTI
+234 FADLSAI

-275 SFDGQETRMRAA
+275 SFDGQESRLRVA
-287 TAQGGAEDVTVSHL
+287 TAQGGAEDLTASHL
-301 AGASWSSGS
+301 MGASWSSGS
-310 ALASYEYQ
+310 ALISYEYQ
-318 DSSALNSGDRAYT
+318 DSGALNSGDRAYT
-331 ATGDLRPWGG
+331 ATGDLRPWGWS
-341 LDYRGIYGAPG
+341 DYRGIYGSPG
-352 NIARFDAGLGAYV
+352 NIARFDAGLGTYV

-371 PGADGVAR
+371 PGPDGVAR

-394 REGVDLLPNQ
+394 RNGVDLLPNQ

-413 RQALGP
+413 RQALGS
-419 RIEVSGDLRW
+419 RVELSGDLRW
-429 SDRSYEYASLS
+429 SDRAYEYASLS
-440 GGGLYTVTAANPYF
+440 GGGLYTVTVANPNF

-476 LRSGRSRSLATT
+476 ERSGRSRSLATT
-488 LGADVALAGSW
+488 FGANADLGGSW

-526 EALGSIAD
+526 EALGAIAD

-540 SAARDGYLNLFGSGS
+540 SASRDGYLNLFGSGS
-555 ANNAAVLDFISQGFD
+555 ANTAAVLDFISQGFD

-580 VNAAMDGVLVTLP
+580 VNAVVDGVLMALP
-593 AGPLKLA
+593 GGPLKLA
-600 AGANYRRETLR
+600 AGVNYRRETLR
-611 NRSAAFRSGVTP
+611 TRSATFRSGVTP

-636 AAFVELRAPLVGGDF
+636 AAFFEVRAPLVGGDF
-651 TLPGVHR
+651 TLPGVRR
-658 LELSLAARTE
+658 LELSVAARTE

-680 VGLIWEPVEGLTTR
+680 VGLIWEPFDGLTTR

-728 TLINLGGNTELQP
+728 TLIHLGGNTELQP

-751 EVRRDGLR
+751 EVRRPGGFR

-783 VLSNPSLTPFLTFVN
+783 VLSNPALTPFLTFVN
-798 PGTNAADLALVQ
+798 PGANPADLALVQ

-817 YLQPGQYPS
+817 YLQPGQFPA

-852 GYGLELGRHHI
+852 GYGFDLGRHRI
-863 DLEASGSYVLEY
+863 DLDASGSYVLEY

-894 PADLRLQLAARWSFE
+894 PADLRLQAAARWSFE
-909 DWSGRIGANYVD
+909 DWGGRIGVNYVD

-927 NARVA
+927 TARIA

-962 LFDEDPPFYDNPQGF
+962 LLDEDPPFYNNPQGF
-977 GFDPANATILGR
+977 GFDPANATVLGR

>member
-1 MTTRTRSLLAGVALL
+1 MTICTRSLLASVALV
-16 PIAAAAFAPDACA
+16 PIAAAVFVADAQA
-29 QTAQPPQPQ
+29 Q
-38 TQADPAGAARNFEI
+38 AARDFNI

-58 VALVA
+58 AALIA
-63 YARQANVQ
+63 YARQADVQ
-71 LLYTADL
+71 MLYTADL

-84 QGVAGRHPPEAALQR
+84 SGLSGRHEPDAALDR
-99 LLAGTGIR
+99 LLEGSGVV

-116 VLRRSSNA
+116 VLRRAASQQTNL
-124 QADLGEATEI
+124 QDATEVDA
-134 EEVIVTGSL
+134 VIVTGSL
-143 LRGPGESPSPVTVIS
+143 LRGPGETPSPVTVIS
-158 RADLDARGAGSV
+158 RAELDARDAGGI
-170 ADVLTTLPQSYAG
+170 AEVLTALPQSYAG

-222 GRRIAGTGSRGE
+222 GRRVAGTGSRGE
-234 FADLSTI
+234 FADLSAV

-275 SFDGQETRMRAA
+275 SFDGQESRLRVA
-287 TAQGGAEDVTVSHL
+287 TAQGGAEDVTASHL
-301 AGASWSSGS
+301 IGKSWSSGS
-310 ALASYEYQ
+310 ALISYEYQ
-318 DSSALNSGDRAYT
+318 DSGALNSGDRAYT

-341 LDYRGIYGAPG
+341 FDYRGIYGAPG
-352 NIARFDAGLGAYV
+352 NIARFDAALGAYV

-379 TPADFAAGQANLSNR
+379 TPVDFATGQANLSNR
-394 REGVDLLPNQ
+394 RNGVDLLPNQ

-413 RQALGP
+413 RQDLGS
-419 RIEVSGDLRW
+419 RIELSGDLRW
-429 SDRSYEYASLS
+429 SDRAYDYASLS
-440 GGGLYTVTAANPYF
+440 GGGLYTVTAANPHF

-470 RELGPT
+470 KELGPT
-476 LRSGRSRSLATT
+476 QRSGRSRSLATT
-488 LGADVALAGSW
+488 LGADVDLGRSW

-507 AEEMNYGAQEN
+507 AEEKNHGAQEN

-526 EALGSIAD
+526 EALGSTAD
-534 NPATPF
+534 NPNTPF
-540 SAARDGYLNLFGSGS
+540 SASRDGYLNLFGSGS
-555 ANNAAVLDFISQGFD
+555 ANTADVLDFISQGFD

-580 VNAAMDGVLVTLP
+580 VNALVDGVVMALP
-593 AGPLKLA
+593 GGALKLA

-611 NRSAAFRSGVTP
+611 NRNAAFRSGLTP
-623 SESAL
+623 TESAL

-636 AAFVELRAPLVGGDF
+636 AAFFEVRVPLVGGDF
-651 TLPGVHR
+651 TLPGLRR
-658 LELSLAARTE
+658 LELSVAARLE

-674 STTNPK
+674 TTTNPK
-680 VGLIWEPVEGLTTR
+680 VGLIWEPVDGLTTR

-728 TLINLGGNTELQP
+728 TLIHLGGNTELQP

-751 EVRRDGLR
+751 EVRRLQDFR

-798 PGTNAADLALVQ
+798 PGSNAADLALVQ

-817 YLQPGQYPS
+817 YLQPGQFPA

-840 GELRTRGVDFNA
+840 GELRTRGIDFNA
-852 GYGLELGRHHI
+852 GYGFDLGRHRV
-863 DLEASGSYVLEY
+863 DLDASGSYVLEY

-894 PADLRLQLAARWSFE
+894 PADLRLQAAARWSFE
-909 DWSGRIGANYVD
+909 DWAGRIGVNYVD
-921 DYRTLT
+921 DYRSLT
-927 NARVA
+927 NVKIA

-947 RFGLDGVD
+947 RFGLNGVD

-962 LFDEDPPFYDNPQGF
+962 LFDEDPPFYNNPQGF
-977 GFDPANATILGR
+977 GFDPANATVLGR